1 MLQLSRNFS
10 SDRLVEFF
18 QAISQTTTITLRG
31 SRQEKSRRASTPD
44 FSHDFHPSPL
54 PCPRHLSCA
63 TQWQLASI
71 QMHTQ
76 IGPRTG
82 VADSGHFDGFRV
94 PLSSAPFCFC
104 LVIRH
109 FSKATEDRSPAGTA
123 ISTPMRPSSLAP
135 PGKWTA
141 FPRIP
146 GTFPR
151 RIRIPRSFLRQCCRH
166 PVTYATFT
174 GAFRSSSPILPASS
188 RCFLVV
194 LQPPDWL
201 DSVFF
206 AKG

>member
-18 QAISQTTTITLRG
+18 QAISQTTAITLRG
-31 SRQEKSRRASTPD
+31 SR
-44 FSHDFHPSPL
+44 HFHPSPL

-94 PLSSAPFCFC
+94 PLSSAPFRIC
-104 LVIRH
+104 LVIRD

-123 ISTPMRPSSLAP
+123 ISHPCGHP
-135 PGKWTA
+135 PVPTGKVNRFHTNS
-141 FPRIP
+141 
-146 GTFPR
+146 GH
-151 RIRIPRSFLRQCCRH
+151 FLMARE
-166 PVTYATFT
+166 
-174 GAFRSSSPILPASS
+174 
-188 RCFLVV
+188 
-194 LQPPDWL
+194 LQETDH
-201 DSVFF
+201 
-206 AKG
+206 